1 MTDSSR
7 DKDILHS
14 SYREKLVEHL
24 FVGELLRH
32 LWLRNIVSVSVLRP
46 EVDNAGY
53 DIVLTHSHTVRH
65 VQLKCSRHD
74 AAAAS
79 QKINASLGDQP
90 SGCVIWLEID
100 QELNFHR
107 FLWFGEPPGKPLPNL
122 DGFPIAKHTKPNMQ
136 GIKVPRL
143 GIRKIPKGAFEPL
156 ADMASLIDVMFGST
170 LEAHA

>member
-1 MTDSSR
+1 MTNSLP
-7 DKDILHS
+7 DKNVLHS

-53 DIVLTHSHTVRH
+53 DIVLTHGHIVRH

-74 AAAAS
+74 AVTVS
-79 QKINASLGDQP
+79 QKINVSLGDQP

-100 QELNFHR
+100 QALNFHR
-107 FLWFGEPPGKPLPNL
+107 FLWFGESPGKPLPNL
-122 DGFPIAKHTKPNMQ
+122 DIFPVAKHTKPNMQ
-136 GIKVPRL
+136 GIKAPRL
-143 GIRKIPKGAFEPL
+143 GIRKLPKGSFRPF
-156 ADMASLIDVMFGST
+156 ADMTSLIDALFGST
-170 LEAHA
+170 LETRA

>member
-1 MTDSSR
+1 MTDFSP

-32 LWLRNIVSVSVLRP
+32 LWLKNIVSVSVLRP

-53 DIVLTHSHTVRH
+53 DIVLTHRHIVRH
-65 VQLKCSRHD
+65 VQLKCSRHG
-74 AAAAS
+74 AVAAS

-100 QELNFHR
+100 QALNFHR
-107 FLWFGEPPGKPLPNL
+107 FLWFGAPPGNPLPNL
-122 DGFPIAKHTKPNMQ
+122 ERFPVAKHTKPNMK
-136 GIKVPRL
+136 GIKALRL
-143 GIRKIPKGAFEPL
+143 GIRKLPKSVFQPFS
-156 ADMASLIDVMFGST
+156 DMTILIDALFGST
-170 LEAHA
+170 LETHA